1 MNTNAF
7 IAQNADVC
15 LLVPALPGYSIGY
28 SLSTY
33 VAMCQA
39 QGQVFLTILEYKYFG
54 IFLSTN
60 TSTPGRNQKVI

>member
-1 MNTNAF
+1 MPL
-7 IAQNADVC
+7 Q
-15 LLVPALPGYSIGY
+15 LKMQMLVPALPGYSIGY

-54 IFLSTN
+54 IFQAQIQVLQVEIK
-60 TSTPGRNQKVI
+60 R